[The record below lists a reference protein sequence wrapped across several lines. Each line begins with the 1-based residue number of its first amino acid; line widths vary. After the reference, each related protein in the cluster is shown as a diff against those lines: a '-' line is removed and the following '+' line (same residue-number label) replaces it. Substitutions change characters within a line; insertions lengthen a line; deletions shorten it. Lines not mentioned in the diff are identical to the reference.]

1 MDKIIAK
8 NITENLNG
16 KCCQK
21 LVDHANQFAMDAL
34 TSNKA
39 IHKTAE
45 ATGNLIANKTS
56 NVR

>member
-1 MDKIIAK
+1 MVNAVK
-8 NITENLNG
+8 NFI
-16 KCCQK
+16 
-21 LVDHANQFAMDAL
+21 DHANQFAIDAL

-45 ATGNLIANKTS
+45 ATGNLIGNKTS